1 MTDIDQERERFLTK
15 TGQVASTPKAEPTAS
30 KKLTKKDKEQPHG
43 DSSEQ

>member
-15 TGQVASTPKAEPTAS
+15 IGQTASEPKAEPKAT
-30 KKLTKKDKEQPHG
+30 KKLTKKEMEQPHG

>member
-1 MTDIDQERERFLTK
+1 MTELDQERERFLTK
-15 TGQVASTPKAEPTAS
+15 IGQTASTPKAEPTAI